1 MHKKNDENLVNT
13 RDNGW
18 MASKNEKKKSSET
31 QRNPVKT
38 KKPQ

>member
-18 MASKNEKKKSSET
+18 MASKNEKKNQVKRSEI
-31 QRNPVKT
+31 Q
-38 KKPQ
+38 